1 MLGDWNATW
10 DLSYNVPTENI
21 LRQSISGSNFKFEY
35 PVGHLLEHIA
45 SDVYEFKV
53 AFPEGADILSYK
65 YIGVRQPERIN
76 TTKSWSYMDFLGRPT
91 LVFTFTDYLP
101 KVDREAKVIVEY
113 SLQSSLIFI
122 EPIYLMCGL
131 MLCFLAYIIYS
142 KLDLSFGSEELV
154 EANEIEMKTR
164 AKHVKAAGSQDKK
177 NEKQGKKK

>member
-1 MLGDWNATW
+1 M
-10 DLSYNVPTENI
+10 PTENI
-21 LRQSISGSNFKFEY
+21 LRQSASGSSFKFEY
-35 PVGHLLEHIA
+35 TVGHLLEHIS

-65 YIGVRQPERIN
+65 YVGVRQPDRIN

-113 SLQSSLIFI
+113 TLQSSLIFI

-154 EANEIEMKTR
+154 EAHEIEMKTR
-164 AKHVKAAGSQDKK
+164 AKHVKAAGSHNKK
-177 NEKQGKKK
+177 TNKHGKKK